1 MKIKNL
7 SIGSELIIGFSII
20 LLSIFT
26 LAIIAHN
33 QGNTLHL
40 QTETMYKH
48 PLAVRRAIADVEIN
62 ILKMRVATRD
72 IMLATTENEKA
83 ASLLTIQQAELEVER
98 SFKIIYEK
106 FLGSKK
112 DIDQAYDAFKIWDKL
127 REKNIQKALNGN
139 IEEVKNSIAVTGDVG
154 KLREDMLRKIQVI
167 SDFALNKTVSL
178 NQTSATV
185 TEQLSTQLITI
196 TFIVIILTF
205 FISAYLVYIIR
216 KPLLEIINVAKAY
229 RSGNLEA
236 RSKNDSK
243 NEIGNLASAF
253 NDLLHTIRD
262 EKVISNKIE
271 RISDAMLK
279 IDNSHNFF
287 KEFLPVFA
295 AETNSVLGAFY
306 MINDAKNG
314 YYLYESVGLSPD
326 VEKYSFSA
334 SALEGEFGAVL
345 ATGKIQ
351 YIKSIPLQT
360 SFVFNAVSGAMV
372 PREIVTIPIIS
383 GNEIVGIVSL
393 ASLRSYPIEIVQLI
407 FKMNDLLN
415 ARIIGILAYRSIRRA
430 SVILQNQNQELEL
443 QRQELS
449 QQAAEMAQQ
458 NAELEIQKLQLTEA
472 SRLKTNFLSN
482 MSHELRTPLNS
493 VIALSGVLNRRL
505 KNQIPEDEYAYLG
518 VIERNGRLLLS
529 LINDI
534 LDISRIE
541 SGREEIEISDIDTNE
556 LIADVIEMIQP
567 QAVERKIKLIQ
578 HQAEKAILIKS
589 DNKKIRHILQ
599 NLIANAVKFTEKG
612 SVEISIADTDKAVN
626 IQVKDTG
633 IGISEEHIAHIFDEF
648 RQADG
653 TTSRRYG
660 GTGLGLSIAR
670 KYARLLGGEITVES
684 VLEVGSVFTLVLP
697 KIMNDTVNAKKA
709 DKSFE
714 MPKPISQIMDNSNIK
729 GKHIL
734 LVEDSEP
741 AIIQIK
747 DMLESNHYR
756 VTAVRSG
763 ADALDALSHFT
774 PDAMILDLM
783 MPGMD
788 GFELLEKIRNFEK
801 TKTVPVLVLTAKH
814 ITPEDIKN
822 LKNNNVHQLIQKGD
836 VQKEALLQAIY
847 NMVVKTATIT
857 KPEMQNAEPET
868 RNAEIKLPKVQ
879 ADTKK
884 TILIVEDNNDNM
896 ITVKAVIG
904 DKYKVIEAVNGIQG
918 IEMAMEHKPDLILMD
933 IALPEMDGIQAF
945 KKIRTNP
952 YLLHIPIVALTA
964 SAMTSDRES
973 ILSHGFD
980 AYLAKPITE
989 SIFFETLNQIMY
1001 GK

>member
-7 SIGSELIIGFSII
+7 SIGSQLIIGFSII

-33 QGNTLHL
+33 QGNTLHE

-72 IMLATTENEKA
+72 IMLATTENEKEA
-83 ASLLTIQQAELEVER
+83 GLLTIQQAELEVER
-98 SFKIIYEK
+98 SFKIINEK
-106 FLGSKK
+106 YLGPKK
-112 DIDQAYDAFKIWDKL
+112 NIDEAYDSFKIWDKL

-139 IEEVKNSIAVTGDVG
+139 IVDVKNSIAVTGDVG
-154 KLREDMLRKIQVI
+154 KLREDMLRKIHVI

-178 NQTSATV
+178 HQTSATV
-185 TEQLSTQLITI
+185 SEQLSTQLITI

-236 RSKNDSK
+236 RSKNDAK

-279 IDNSHNFF
+279 IDNSRSFF
-287 KEFLPVFA
+287 KEFLPVLA

-306 MINDAKNG
+306 MINDAKDG

-326 VEKYSFSA
+326 AEKHSFSA

-345 ATGKIQ
+345 ATGKTQ

-360 SFVFNAVSGAMV
+360 SFVFNAVSGTMV
-372 PREIVTIPIIS
+372 PREIVTIPIKS
-383 GNEIVGIVSL
+383 GSEIVGIVSL

-415 ARIIGILAYRSIRRA
+415 ARIVGILAYRSIRRA

-505 KNQIPEDEYAYLG
+505 KNQIPDDEYGYLG

-541 SGREEIEISDIDTNE
+541 SGREEIEISDIDTTE
-556 LIADVIEMIQP
+556 ILADVVEMIKP
-567 QAVERKIKLIQ
+567 QAVERKIKLVQ

-589 DNKKIRHILQ
+589 DSKKIRHILQ

-612 SVEISIADTDKAVN
+612 SVEISIADADKAVK

-684 VLEVGSVFTLVLP
+684 VLEVGSVFTLELP
-697 KIMNDTVNAKKA
+697 KIINDAVNAKKA
-709 DKSFE
+709 DNSFD
-714 MPKPISQIMDNSNIK
+714 MPKPISQIMDSSNIK

-801 TKTVPVLVLTAKH
+801 SKTVPVLVLTAKH
-814 ITPEDIKN
+814 ITPDDIKN
-822 LKNNNVHQLIQKGD
+822 LKSNNVHQLIQKGD
-836 VQKEALLQAIY
+836 VQKEALIQAIY
-847 NMVVKTATIT
+847 NMVVKSVTIT
-857 KPEMQNAEPET
+857 KPEMEKAEPVTQNAERKSQSE
-868 RNAEIKLPKVQ
+868 A
-879 ADTKK
+879 KK

-904 DKYKVIEAVNGIQG
+904 NKYKVLEAVNGIQG